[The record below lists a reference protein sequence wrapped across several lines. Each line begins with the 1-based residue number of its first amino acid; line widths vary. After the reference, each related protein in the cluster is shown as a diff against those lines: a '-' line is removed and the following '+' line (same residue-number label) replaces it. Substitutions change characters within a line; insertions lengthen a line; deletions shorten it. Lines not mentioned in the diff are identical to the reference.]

1 MSNTE
6 SKFDHPNNNT
16 DSPVLRVIT
25 FRDSSVTRTLLDVLF
40 LSALGVSALVPVPI
54 SIVAGANHTCALLS
68 DGRVVCWGRN
78 QFGQLGIES
87 TADLGTEPWQMG
99 TNLTTVNLGEG
110 TIKMVFFYGTPLSSK
125 YCSTYP

>member
-1 MSNTE
+1 M
-6 SKFDHPNNNT
+6 
-16 DSPVLRVIT
+16 
-25 FRDSSVTRTLLDVLF
+25 TRTLLDVLF

-110 TIKMVFFYGTPLSSK
+110 TIKMVLFYGTPLSSK